1 MTKSEFKKLVAKSP
15 NKEFLMEMEINI
27 TFSKIGEPILIKSLV
42 DFYDFVFYQYEN
54 WKGAQSFDTQ
64 ICEPERFKD
73 VLNSLE
79 DRIQNHL
86 NYKLESE
93 SIKYWK
99 DSKLTESLN
108 VINRYCSD
116 YNDVK
121 SQIIL
126 NISNEYGSEAGM
138 GAFYYHKNSV
148 SISSLSLNHLKGFIV
163 AYESDLEKKSGIFS
177 RTKKEI
183 QGINKINEKY
193 QELVTELNS
202 QHLDHLKAANDDLK
216 THLAETESFKNDKE
230 TLFND
235 WYAIAQKTNTDF
247 EQESRKKI
255 LELEELYEKKLQ
267 LQAPAKYWDKKSKE
281 YYRQAILTRDL
292 LTFIIGLF
300 AALFASI
307 LVFSPDWI
315 FKTVFDNNKI
325 AIVRWSI
332 VFIALISLLI
342 FIIKAITKV
351 MFSAFHLARDAEERH
366 TLTFF
371 YLALLNDPKSEIKDE
386 ERKLIIQSLFSRA
399 DTGLLKGDSSPEMPN
414 DFLGKIMGKS

>member
-1 MTKSEFKKLVAKSP
+1 MIKSEFKKLVAKSP
-15 NKEFLMEMEINI
+15 NKEFLDNLSISI
-27 TFSKIGEPILIKSLV
+27 TFQKIGEPILLKSLV
-42 DFYDFVFYQYEN
+42 DFYDFVFDQYEN
-54 WKGAQSFDTQ
+54 WKGAKSFDTGVCDFQ
-64 ICEPERFKD
+64 RYKE
-73 VLNSLE
+73 VLTTL
-79 DRIQNHL
+79 DDQIQNHL
-86 NYKLESE
+86 NSPLDSRTVQNWKNSNLGRHLEYIYS
-93 SIKYWK
+93 
-99 DSKLTESLN
+99 
-108 VINRYCSD
+108 YCSD
-116 YNDVK
+116 YNDIRCQV
-121 SQIIL
+121 IL
-126 NISNEYGSEAGM
+126 DISNEYGSEAGM
-138 GAFYYHKNSV
+138 GAFYYFKNTSNV
-148 SISSLSLNHLKGFIV
+148 SSLNLNHLKGFIV
-163 AYESDLEKKSGIFS
+163 AYELDLEKKSGIFS

-193 QELVTELNS
+193 HALVTELNS
-202 QHLDHLKAANDDLK
+202 QHVDHLKVANDDLK
-216 THLAETESFKNDKE
+216 AHLEETEAFKNEKE
-230 TLFND
+230 KLFND
-235 WYAIAQKTNTDF
+235 WYSKTQKTNTDF
-247 EQESRKKI
+247 EKESRNRI
-255 LELEELYEKKLQ
+255 FELEEFYEKKLQ

>member
-1 MTKSEFKKLVAKSP
+1 MRLKS
-15 NKEFLMEMEINI
+15 I
-27 TFSKIGEPILIKSLV
+27 V
-42 DFYDFVFYQYEN
+42 DFYDFIFDQYEN
-54 WKGAQSFDTQ
+54 WKGETSFDPS
-64 ICEPERFKD
+64 ICEFPRYKD
-73 VLNSLE
+73 VLTTLD

-86 NYKLESE
+86 NSTMDSGTAQNWKNSNLGRHLELIS
-93 SIKYWK
+93 S
-99 DSKLTESLN
+99 
-108 VINRYCSD
+108 YCSD
-116 YNDVK
+116 FNDAR

-138 GAFYYHKNSV
+138 GAFYYFKNTSNV
-148 SISSLSLNHLKGFIV
+148 SSLNLNHLKGFIV

-193 QELVTELNS
+193 QELVSELNS
-202 QHLDHLKAANDDLK
+202 QHVTHLKTANDDLT
-216 THLAETESFKNDKE
+216 THLEETEAFKNNKE
-230 TLFND
+230 KLFND
-235 WYAIAQKTNTDF
+235 WYTEAHKTNTNFDK
-247 EQESRKKI
+247 ESKKKI
-255 LELEELYEKKLQ
+255 LELEDLYKKKLQ
-267 LQAPAKYWDKKSKE
+267 LQAPAEYWEKKSKE
-281 YYRQAILTRDL
+281 YLDQAINSRNL
-292 LTFIIGLF
+292 LIVIILLF
-300 AALFASI
+300 GAFFATI
-307 LVFSPDWI
+307 LIISPDWV
-315 FKTVFDNNKI
+315 FNTVFEGNKI

-332 VFIALISLLI
+332 VFIALISLLVY
-342 FIIKAITKV
+342 IIKAITKV

>member
-15 NKEFLMEMEINI
+15 NKEFLDDLSISI
-27 TFSKIGEPILIKSLV
+27 TFQKIGDPILLKSLV
-42 DFYDFVFYQYEN
+42 DFYDFVFDQYEN
-54 WKGAQSFDTQ
+54 WKGAKSFDTGVCDFQ
-64 ICEPERFKD
+64 RYKE
-73 VLNSLE
+73 VLTTL
-79 DRIQNHL
+79 DDQIQNHL
-86 NYKLESE
+86 NSPLDSRTVQNWKNSNLGRHLE
-93 SIKYWK
+93 Y
-99 DSKLTESLN
+99 LN
-108 VINRYCSD
+108 SYCSD
-116 YNDVK
+116 YNDIR
-121 SQIIL
+121 SQVIL
-126 NISNEYGSEAGM
+126 DISNEYGSEAGM
-138 GAFYYHKNSV
+138 GAFYYFKNTSNV
-148 SISSLSLNHLKGFIV
+148 SSLNLNHLKGFIV

-193 QELVTELNS
+193 QELVSELNS
-202 QHLDHLKAANDDLK
+202 QHVGHLKEANDDLK
-216 THLAETESFKNDKE
+216 THLEETEAFKKDKE
-230 TLFND
+230 TLFNQ
-235 WYAIAQKTNTDF
+235 WYANAQKTNTDF
-247 EQESRKKI
+247 DEESRKKI
-255 LELEELYEKKLQ
+255 LELEEIYEKKLQ
-267 LQAPAKYWDKKSKE
+267 LTAPAEYWDKKSKE
-281 YYRQAILTRDL
+281 YLKQAIFSRNILIIIIL
-292 LTFIIGLF
+292 LFGAFFATILII
-300 AALFASI
+300 
-307 LVFSPDWI
+307 SPDWV
-315 FKTVFDNNKI
+315 FNTVFEGNKI